1 MTATAAYLMEIVMSL
16 SSRLVLLSGVVV
28 PASAFLVGAYV
39 ALVSLALPMH
49 FA

>member
-1 MTATAAYLMEIVMSL
+1 MEIVMPL

-28 PASAFLVGAYV
+28 PAGALLVGVYV

>member
-1 MTATAAYLMEIVMSL
+1 MEIVMPL

-28 PASAFLVGAYV
+28 PAGAFLVGAYV
-39 ALVSLALPMH
+39 ALVSLALPLH

>member
-1 MTATAAYLMEIVMSL
+1 MSL
-16 SSRLVLLSGVVV
+16 SSRVVLLSGVVV
-28 PASAFLVGAYV
+28 PARAFLVVTYV

>member
-1 MTATAAYLMEIVMSL
+1 MAAAAHPVEIVMSL

-28 PASAFLVGAYV
+28 PAGALLVGAYV
-39 ALVSLALPMH
+39 ALVSLALPIH